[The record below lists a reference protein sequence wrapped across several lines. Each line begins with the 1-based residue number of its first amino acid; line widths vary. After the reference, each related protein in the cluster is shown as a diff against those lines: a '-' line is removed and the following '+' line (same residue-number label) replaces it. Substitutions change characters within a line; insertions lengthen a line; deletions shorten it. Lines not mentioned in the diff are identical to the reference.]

1 MNSVPRVCIFIYHL
15 LIPFFL
21 PPPFSPPHFLLL
33 PPSLP
38 LPHHKSEKNESFNGY
53 LKQLEEDQQPLR
65 SLLNAPME
73 RIRKYPGLIKNI
85 LKKTP
90 PSSLNYSLVESTLRA
105 VQKVCVRACVCVT
118 IEWYTHE
125 ISHFAYDRWRSCVL
139 EVRRK

>member
-1 MNSVPRVCIFIYHL
+1 MVVCVMCIFIHHSSHFSHSL
-15 LIPFFL
+15 SLSLSPPL
-21 PPPFSPPHFLLL
+21 PPPSP
-33 PPSLP
+33 S
-38 LPHHKSEKNESFNGY
+38 HHNSENNESFNGY

-105 VQKVCVRACVCVT
+105 VQKVCVHACAVSV
-118 IEWYTHE
+118 Y
-125 ISHFAYDRWRSCVL
+125 
-139 EVRRK
+139 

>member
-1 MNSVPRVCIFIYHL
+1 MFAYSFIIFSFHS
-15 LIPFFL
+15 PSL
-21 PPPFSPPHFLLL
+21 PPLLSPLTF

-118 IEWYTHE
+118 THE
-125 ISHFAYDRWRSCVL
+125 ISHFVYDRLRSCVL